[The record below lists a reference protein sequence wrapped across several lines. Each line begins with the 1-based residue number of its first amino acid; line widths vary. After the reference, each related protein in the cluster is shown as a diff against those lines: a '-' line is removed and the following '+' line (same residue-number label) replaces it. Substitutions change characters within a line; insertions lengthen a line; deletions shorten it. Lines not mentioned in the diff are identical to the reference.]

1 MNINQRP
8 HSIWLVAASL
18 CLSAGVASAQE
29 NVPQVSIKPADIAA
43 GRSATRGAEH
53 ALGLPDV
60 DRVALWAA
68 GRPLTATSSVLSSTH
83 SLPSF
88 GFFPADLEDTSNGAT
103 VASAQSHGLYVNC
116 LPACWGTPS
125 NFLNDLSKSDFIH
138 VVDNYTSA
146 YASDRY
152 TVGEGVLLSGALPHT
167 LDDAD
172 ILGIVHAG
180 AAAIGGTGYHH
191 VYHVFLPQGTDVCFT
206 GTSICYSPDNKPTW
220 VFCAYHASADFTD
233 IGHVLLTVEPYQN
246 VNGCAV
252 AQPSPNGPLVDS
264 TADVLSHELIETI
277 TDPDGTAWWN
287 NVSLPLFGAE
297 IGDEC
302 QNATFNY
309 GSVTINHRNYEIQPE
324 YSNTFHGC
332 VFSPYLPPLPF

>member
-1 MNINQRP
+1 MNMNQAA
-8 HSIWLVAASL
+8 HSLWLVAASL
-18 CLSAGVASAQE
+18 CISAGAASAQE
-29 NVPQVSIKPADIAA
+29 SVLHVSIQPADIAA
-43 GRSATRGAEH
+43 GKSASREAEH
-53 ALGLPDV
+53 ALGLPNV

-68 GRPLTATSSVLSSTH
+68 GRPLTSTSSVLTSRSFP
-83 SLPSF
+83 SL

-116 LPACWGTPS
+116 FPACWGTPS
-125 NFLNDLSKSDFIH
+125 NFLNDLGKSDFIH
-138 VVDNYTSA
+138 VVDSYTGM
-146 YASDRY
+146 YAANRY
-152 TVGEGVLLSGALPHT
+152 TVGQGALLAGSLPRT
-167 LDDAD
+167 LYDAD

-180 AAAIGGTGYHH
+180 ATAIGGTGYRH
-191 VYHVFLPQGTDVCFT
+191 VYHVFLPPGTDVCFT
-206 GTSICYSPDNKPTW
+206 GTTTCYSPDNTSTFF
-220 VFCAYHASADFTD
+220 FCAYHASADFKD

-252 AQPSPNGPLVDS
+252 AEPSPNGALVDS
-264 TADVLSHELIETI
+264 TANVLSHEMIETI

-302 QNATFNY
+302 ENATFNY
-309 GSVTINHRNYEIQPE
+309 GSVTINRKSYEIQPE